1 MMRSRPKLLLL
12 FSVVTAL
19 GLVALI
25 AVQTGDALG
34 HVARAATDKAETLE
48 RTMVSAIRG
57 VARYGRDKEER
68 IAAVLEEIARDPQVV
83 SVVLRDGD
91 GAVAVS
97 AGRGAEGTGA
107 AATGGDERG
116 LLVRTTS
123 FELDSA
129 CGLGCGAHLG
139 PGAPMP
145 PGSYELVLRFDPS
158 AGAEVRSV
166 ILLEAGIALLLLL
179 FAAGFATALVRST
192 RHRERLLRRVE
203 LAQQKTESLESL
215 RLLATGLA
223 HEIRNPL
230 GAIRGFAQLTHE
242 QSPDGEARER
252 TAIMLSE
259 LDRVSERLEE
269 FLAFARP
276 REVRRQPVDL
286 RRLCDEVATLL
297 GPDAQAAGI
306 ELSVEAAPGEVV
318 VEGDPAQLKELLLNL
333 ALNAVEACHE
343 GGRVRLRVRAGTGEI
358 ALAVEDDGRGI
369 ASEDLPRVFEPYFT
383 TRAHGS
389 GLGLAISKRIAE
401 GHGATLHI
409 DSAPDRGT
417 TATLLI
423 PTSA

>member
-1 MMRSRPKLLLL
+1 MRSRPKLLLL
-12 FSVVTAL
+12 FSVATAL

-57 VARYGRDKEER
+57 VARFGRDKEER

-83 SVVLRDGD
+83 SVVLRDGA

-97 AGRGAEGTGA
+97 AGRGADGGAPSTGR
-107 AATGGDERG
+107 DDSG

-129 CGLGCGAHLG
+129 CGGGCGAHLG

-166 ILLEAGIALLLLL
+166 ILLEAGIALVLLLC
-179 FAAGFATALVRST
+179 AAGFATALVRST

-242 QSPDGEARER
+242 QSPEGEARER

-276 REVRRQPVDL
+276 RQVRRQPVDL

-343 GGRVRLRVRAGTGEI
+343 GGRVRLRVRAGTAEV

-369 ASEDLPRVFEPYFT
+369 PAEDLPRVFEPYFT

-401 GHGATLHI
+401 GHGATLNI
-409 DSAPDRGT
+409 DSALERGT